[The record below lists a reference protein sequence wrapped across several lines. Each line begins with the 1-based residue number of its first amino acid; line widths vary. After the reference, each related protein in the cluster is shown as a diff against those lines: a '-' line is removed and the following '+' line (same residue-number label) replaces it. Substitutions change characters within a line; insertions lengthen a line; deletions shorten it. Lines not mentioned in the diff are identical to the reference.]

1 MKQIINLERGQV
13 LSWFTCGCVCLL
25 FFSKYFF
32 PLGRDL
38 SVQQNKICIYS
49 TNCNCFFFQLE
60 LHKRPEGNDIPLFDL
75 EGLQCLGSIL
85 RIVSQSSTTM
95 DFSNISI
102 QWFRVHPK
110 ESNKEIISGGTL
122 SLSLSNVVQSKPHLS
137 LF

>member
-1 MKQIINLERGQV
+1 M
-13 LSWFTCGCVCLL
+13 F
-25 FFSKYFF
+25 
-32 PLGRDL
+32 
-38 SVQQNKICIYS
+38 
-49 TNCNCFFFQLE
+49 FFFQLE

-122 SLSLSNVVQSKPHLS
+122 SLSLSLMLYKVSHIF
-137 LF
+137 LFF